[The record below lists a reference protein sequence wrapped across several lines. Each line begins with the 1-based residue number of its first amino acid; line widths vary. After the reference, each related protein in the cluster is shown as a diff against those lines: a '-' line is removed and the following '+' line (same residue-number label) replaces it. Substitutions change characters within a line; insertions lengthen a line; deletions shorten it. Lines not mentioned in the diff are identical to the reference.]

1 MNESWIEPSP
11 EISGL
16 VDVICG
22 ARDTS
27 TVSGLTHNF
36 YRYPARFSPAF
47 VRAAI
52 KTFSKPGDWVLD
64 PFAGGGTTLVEAI
77 AHGRHAIGVDVSSL
91 ATFISEAKTL
101 ILDEQGT
108 ETIRRWVS
116 RLPEVVNIHRPA
128 CRSDDFANAGYYRN
142 LEGAP
147 FWRLRKAIEQVL
159 ASIVRLK
166 HERAKILARC
176 ILLKTAQ
183 WALDARKSLPSV
195 AQFRAE
201 LRQQGETML
210 SASQDLR
217 VRIRMNDA
225 VQAIC
230 LNRSASG
237 LEQEEIFRTIPA
249 PRLILTSPPYPGIH
263 VLYHRWQVDGR
274 KEAPTPFWI
283 ANCLDGAG
291 SSYYTMGDRKYPN
304 LKTYFDNL
312 RTAFSS
318 IAQVCGPDTVVVQ
331 MVSFSEPDWQLPGY
345 LEVMSDCCLIE
356 IVPWDDCD
364 LIEGRLWRDVPNRK
378 WHARQKRHSPG
389 AREVVLLHRKR

>member
-11 EISGL
+11 EIQGL
-16 VDVICG
+16 ADVICG
-22 ARDTS
+22 ARDT
-27 TVSGLTHNF
+27 TAVSGLTHNF
-36 YRYPARFSPAF
+36 YRYPARFSPTF

-52 KTFSKPGDWVLD
+52 KAFSEPGDWVLD

-77 AHGRHAIGVDVSSL
+77 AHGRHAIGIDISSL
-91 ATFISEAKTL
+91 ATFVSEAKTL
-101 ILDEQGT
+101 ILDEQGA
-108 ETIRRWVS
+108 ETIRRWIG

-128 CRSDDFANAGYYRN
+128 CRFDDFADAGYYRN

-147 FWRLRKAIEQVL
+147 YWRLRKAIEQVL

-166 HERAKILARC
+166 HERAQTLARC

-183 WALDARKSLPSV
+183 WALDARKSLPGV

-201 LRQQGETML
+201 LRLQGETML
-210 SASQDLR
+210 LAAEDLR
-217 VRIRMNDA
+217 AR
-225 VQAIC
+225 VQTNSEARAIC

-237 LEQEEIFRTIPA
+237 LEQEEIFRSIPA

-283 ANCLDGAG
+283 ANRLDGAG

-318 IAQVCGPDTVVVQ
+318 IAQVSGRNTTIVQ
-331 MVSFSEPDWQLPGY
+331 MVAFSEPDWQLPGY
-345 LEVMSDCCLIE
+345 LEVMTDCGLGE
-356 IVPWDDCD
+356 IVPWNDCD
-364 LIEGRLWRDVPNRK
+364 LLDGRLWRDVPNRK
-378 WHARQKRHSPG
+378 WHARQKQHSPG